1 MMKAVNQKK
10 KANRDNHSILK
21 YQKIKDNLNN
31 LNNLIENNKNV
42 WRIFTTFQTTL
53 MEDHTYITR
62 GKTRHHGETK
72 HSGFEGLYYR
82 INIHV
87 TLSF

>member
-1 MMKAVNQKK
+1 M
-10 KANRDNHSILK
+10 
-21 YQKIKDNLNN
+21 
-31 LNNLIENNKNV
+31 ENNKNV

-72 HSGFEGLYYR
+72 HSGFEWLYYR